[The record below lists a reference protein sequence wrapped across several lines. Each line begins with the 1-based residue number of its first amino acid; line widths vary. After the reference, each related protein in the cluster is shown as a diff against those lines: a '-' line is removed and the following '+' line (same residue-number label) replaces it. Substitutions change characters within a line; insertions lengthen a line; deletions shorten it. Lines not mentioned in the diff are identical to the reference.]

1 MAGMDWFRW
10 HHGAV
15 TDPKFQLVARKS
27 GTNLPSVLA
36 VWAYVL
42 ETASQ
47 SAERGTFGEIDGEA
61 LDCLFGFADG
71 ATAAILA
78 AMLDRGLIDGC
89 KVCSWEKR
97 QPKREREDPT
107 NADRQ
112 RTFKAKRNQVTP
124 DNASDNQKTPREE
137 KSREEEKRERHS
149 EAKASGG
156 EPPADA
162 QDQVYAIGVALLTA
176 ADLTPKNARSFL
188 AMQCKSHGAP
198 AVVAAL
204 NRCAEA
210 RPVQPVPWL
219 VEALKTAPTPKRQP
233 AEPAWRTEQRERTQ
247 QAAPGVAAG
256 MPAAE
261 FFIDVAARD
270 VTTPALTGVPQ

>member
-156 EPPADA
+156 KPPPQDP

-176 ADLTPKNARSFL
+176 SDVTDKNARSFL
-188 AMQCKSHGAP
+188 AMQCKSHGAA
-198 AVVAAL
+198 AVVDAL
-204 NRCAEA
+204 QRCAEA
-210 RPVQPVPWL
+210 KPVQPVSWL
-219 VEALKTAPTPKRQP
+219 VEALKTAPTKGRAIPNKQE
-233 AEPAWRTEQRERTQ
+233 ALEQRNRQVADEWANEGEHH
-247 QAAPGVAAG
+247 AAV
-256 MPAAE
+256 
-261 FFIDVAARD
+261 
-270 VTTPALTGVPQ
+270 